1 MPLPLMR
8 QSANRKSKMA
18 SNEFQPLQG
27 MSDIRTPEIYLWRMI
42 EEKARTIFNTYGY
55 EEIRTPV
62 LEKLSVFQ
70 RSLGDSTDVV
80 KKEMYSFKPSK
91 HELAMRPEGTAG
103 TVRHLAGRGEEGLN
117 ARVFYISSM
126 FRYERPQA
134 GRKRQFHQIGVE
146 ATGEPNPL
154 ADAEC
159 IALQQHL
166 LSAWG
171 LTGSKIQIS
180 TRGMPSDRAPVAE
193 GLRKALQPHLQELC
207 GDCQRRID
215 ENVLRVID
223 CKNEG
228 CVHIVDQIPSA
239 LEFMSGESRAYL
251 DRVISVL
258 KTMGITAELNPRL
271 VRGLDYYVHTV
282 WEITHDALGAQ
293 NAIAGGG
300 RYEIALGRK
309 AVPGVGFALG
319 MERVIT
325 ALEAC
330 GIQGEQFAPAGGVWL
345 ISLGEAALLE
355 NMKLAAELRADGVR
369 CGLELEAKSMK
380 AQMRK
385 ASRSG
390 AEKVII
396 RGDEELAKDIAVVKD
411 MQEGSQEERSL
422 EDVIRSLNP

>member
-1 MPLPLMR
+1 
-8 QSANRKSKMA
+8 
-18 SNEFQPLQG
+18 
-27 MSDIRTPEIYLWRMI
+27 MSDICAPEIHLWRMI
-42 EEKARTIFNTYGY
+42 EEKARAIFNAYGY

-70 RSLGDSTDVV
+70 RSLGDTTDVV

-103 TVRHLAGRGEEGLN
+103 TIRHLAGRGEEGLN
-117 ARVFYISSM
+117 ARVFYIAPM

-166 LSAWG
+166 LAAWG

-180 TRGMPSDRAPVAE
+180 TRGMPADRQPVTD
-193 GLRKALQPHLQELC
+193 GLRRALQPHLHALC
-207 GDCQRRID
+207 DDCQRRID

-223 CKNEG
+223 CKNEK
-228 CVHIVDQIPSA
+228 CVRIVDQIPSA
-239 LEFMSGESRAYL
+239 LEFMSEASRTYL
-251 DRVISVL
+251 DQVISAL
-258 KTMGITAELNPRL
+258 KNMDIEVEVNPRL

-282 WEITHDALGAQ
+282 WEITHGSLGAQ

-300 RYEIALGRK
+300 RYEIALGKK
-309 AVPGVGFALG
+309 AIPGVGFAMG

-325 ALEAC
+325 SLEAC
-330 GIQGEQFAPAGGVWL
+330 GITAEQFAPAGGIWL
-345 ISLGEAALLE
+345 ISLGEAALVE
-355 NMKLAAELRADGVR
+355 NMKLARELRARGVR
-369 CGLELEAKSMK
+369 CGMELEAKSMK
-380 AQMRK
+380 AQMRR
-385 ASRSG
+385 ANRSG
-390 AEKVII
+390 AETVVI
-396 RGDEELAKDIAVVKD
+396 RGDEELAKGTAVVKD
-411 MQEGSQEERSL
+411 MKEGSQEEQNL
-422 EDVIRSLNP
+422 ENVIRNA